1 MGINNLN
8 VFLRKNCPDIFE
20 EIHLSEY
27 AYKKVAIDT
36 SLFLCKYKAIYG
48 DKWLSAFVNLVC
60 SLRRNEV
67 HAVFIYDNG
76 SPPEKE
82 AEKEE
87 RRKQQENLKNKVLEL
102 ENSLEKFINTGELE
116 SNLLDLYKKIKDDNP
131 PRLLRKKDDNIDI
144 NLIKNKIDKM
154 KSNILNISLTD
165 FTLTK
170 ELFDIL
176 KIPYYNAILEAE
188 TTCGDLCKR
197 GLVDAVLSEDTD
209 LLAYETPIF
218 LNKIDTYTDTCIR
231 INYNNLLDSLELT
244 SSEFLDFCIMCG
256 CDYNKNIPKIGS
268 QTAFKYLKKYKTIE
282 NIKDNL
288 DIDISILNHVRTR
301 EIFKNYEKIEI
312 ANIPFCGRPDID
324 ELKVFLENNNL
335 SININNLIK
344 SFNNNI
350 IIVDE

>member
-1 MGINNLN
+1 MVINNLN
-8 VFLRKNCPDIFE
+8 AFLRKNCPDIFE

-87 RRKQQENLKNKVLEL
+87 RRKQQENLKNKVSEL
-102 ENSLEKFINTGELE
+102 ENALEKFINTGEIE
-116 SNLLDLYKKIKDDNP
+116 TILLDLYKKIKDDNP
-131 PRLLRKKDDNIDI
+131 PRLLRKKDDNIDV
-144 NLIKNKIDKM
+144 NLLKNKIEKM
-154 KSNILNISLTD
+154 RSNILNISLVD

-170 ELFDIL
+170 ELFNIL

-188 TTCGDLCKR
+188 TTCSDLCKR

-218 LNKIDTYTDTCIR
+218 LNKIDTFTDTCIR
-231 INYNNLLDSLELT
+231 INYEELLNSLEMT
-244 SSEFLDFCIMCG
+244 KEEFLDFCIMCG

-268 QTAFKYLKKYKTIE
+268 QTAFKYLKKYGTIE
-282 NIKDNL
+282 DIKDNL
-288 DIDISILNHVRTR
+288 DIDITILNHTRTR
-301 EIFKNYEKIEI
+301 EIFKNYEKIQLE
-312 ANIPFCGRPDID
+312 NIPFCGRPDIE
-324 ELKVFLENNNL
+324 ELKIFLEKNDL
-335 SININNLIK
+335 SININNLVK

-350 IIVDE
+350 IILDE

>member
-1 MGINNLN
+1 MGIKSLN
-8 VFLRKNCPDIFE
+8 VFLRKQCPEIFE

-60 SLRRNEV
+60 CLRRNEV

-76 SPPEKE
+76 SPVEKE
-82 AEKEE
+82 AEKED
-87 RRKQQENLKNKVLEL
+87 RKKQQENLKNRIFNL
-102 ENSLEKFINTGELE
+102 ENALEKFINTGEIE
-116 SNLLDLYKKIKDDNP
+116 PSLLDLYKKIKDDK
-131 PRLLRKKDDNIDI
+131 PRLLKIKDDNIDI
-144 NLIKNKIDKM
+144 NLIKNKIEKM
-154 KSNILNISLTD
+154 KSNILNISLVD

-188 TTCGDLCKR
+188 TTCSDLCKR

-218 LNKIDTYTDTCIR
+218 LNKIDTFTDTCIR
-231 INYNNLLDSLELT
+231 INYDQLLNSLEIST
-244 SSEFLDFCIMCG
+244 NEFLDFCIMCG

-268 QTAFKYLKKYKTIE
+268 QTAFKYLKKYQTIE
-282 NIKDNL
+282 NIKENL
-288 DIDISILNHVRTR
+288 EIDITILNHVRTR
-301 EIFKNYEKIEI
+301 EIFKNYEKIDI
-312 ANIPFCGRPDID
+312 KNIPFCGRPNIE
-324 ELKVFLENNNL
+324 ELKIFLENNNL